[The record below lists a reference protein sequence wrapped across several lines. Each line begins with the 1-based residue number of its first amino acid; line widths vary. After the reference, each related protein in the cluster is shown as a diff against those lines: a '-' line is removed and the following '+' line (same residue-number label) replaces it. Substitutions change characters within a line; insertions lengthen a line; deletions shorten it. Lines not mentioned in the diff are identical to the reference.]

1 MLVLALSATLVGFV
15 LLVAALLSGILW
27 LAIAC
32 VVVCVIGVGFLIA
45 DLLGLGRSSSAATR
59 SDADVP
65 HSGDTDSGD
74 AGRRTSGS
82 DTADG
87 DLSDDEVGTS
97 DQEQA
102 GDWSASAE
110 HEEDP
115 AAGDSS
121 EGRTRNAGDDDAG
134 SEAVTGEIP
143 RISKHGRRD
152 DPPTEEIFLD
162 KPR

>member
-15 LLVAALLSGILW
+15 LLVAALLSGVLW

-59 SDADVP
+59 SDADAP
-65 HSGDTDSGD
+65 HGSD
-74 AGRRTSGS
+74 AGRGASGS

-102 GDWSASAE
+102 GDWSATAE

-121 EGRTRNAGDDDAG
+121 EGHTHDAGDDEAG

-143 RISKHGRRD
+143 RIPKHGRRD
-152 DPPTEEIFLD
+152 DPPTEEFFLD